1 MRHPATQPQAVNTA
15 AGRRPAAATDR
26 RFRMTTHRFAAAA
39 RSGDQTAVAALIAE
53 DVTFRTPIL
62 TQDLHGKQLALR
74 FLREADHIIKDLTY
88 TDEVGDDEQT
98 ILFWTGTV
106 DNREISGATVLVE
119 DASGLIGDITV
130 LLRSWGVVANFRD
143 TMLRALADAV
153 PPAAWQLDEGKAPT
167 PDPDAGVG
175 LRPGGPLPLA
185 PNAAFHS
192 PMLTKT
198 AYGQQN
204 VEDIHK
210 LIGGIQGVR
219 TYLARFTTE
228 YKLTEY
234 WNCVIDGHLQQG
246 IDVFELDT
254 EGRVV
259 NQTVWLRPWPVVT
272 ILRDAA
278 IAGQLPSLPAE
289 YWLLPA
295 EPTKLS

>member
-1 MRHPATQPQAVNTA
+1 
-15 AGRRPAAATDR
+15 
-26 RFRMTTHRFAAAA
+26 MTTHRFAAAA

-62 TQDLHGKQLALR
+62 SQDLHGRELTLR
-74 FLREADHIIKDLTY
+74 FLREANHNIIKDLTY

-98 ILFWTGTV
+98 ILFWKGTV
-106 DNREISGATVLVE
+106 DDREMSGATVLVE
-119 DASGLIGDITV
+119 DASGRISDITI

-153 PPAAWQLDEGKAPT
+153 PAAAWQLDEGKAPA

-175 LRPGGPLPLA
+175 QRPGGPLPLA

-219 TYLARFTTE
+219 TYLARFTSE
-228 YKLTEY
+228 HKLTEY

-254 EGRVV
+254 QGRVV